1 MHKRLYRSRTDC
13 KFAGVCG
20 GLGEYFNIDPT
31 LIRIITVVLFFAHGV
46 GLLAYIIAWIA
57 MPKEPLQAI
66 LDKAAPSEQAQK
78 ITESSSTWVKFIPGL
93 LLIAIGLFFL
103 FEHTFW
109 WFHFHLFWPILLIL
123 FGIILLIGFGRRNHD
138 NIANQGEVA

>member
-57 MPKEPLQAI
+57 MPKEPLRAI

-103 FEHTFW
+103 FEHIFW

>member
-20 GLGEYFNIDPT
+20 GLGEYFDVDPT
-31 LIRIITVVLFFAHGV
+31 LIRIITIVLFFAHGV

-66 LDKAAPSEQAQK
+66 LDKATLSEQAPK
-78 ITESSSTWVKFIPGL
+78 TTESSSSWVKFIPGL
-93 LLIAIGLFFL
+93 ILIAIGLFFL
-103 FEHTFW
+103 FEHIFW

-138 NIANQGEVA
+138 NFANQGEVA